1 MATPQGDITS
11 TETWSGQ
18 APAGS
23 AEELDAIIDDLIA
36 KADAEE
42 VVQDLVQVLDEAIA
56 AADAEEAVEEYLPE
70 VTDED

>member
-1 MATPQGDITS
+1 MVKGEGIMATPQGDITS

-42 VVQDLVQVLDEAIA
+42 VVQDLVQVL
-56 AADAEEAVEEYLPE
+56 EEPE
-70 VTDED
+70 DDFDPEQV

>member
-1 MATPQGDITS
+1 MDKGEGIMATPEGVITS

-42 VVQDLVQVLDEAIA
+42 VVQDLVQVL
-56 AADAEEAVEEYLPE
+56 EEPE
-70 VTDED
+70 DDFDPEQV

>member
-11 TETWSGQ
+11 TENWSGQ

-42 VVQDLVQVLDEAIA
+42 AT
-56 AADAEEAVEEYLPE
+56 EEYEFDPE
-70 VTDED
+70 QV

>member
-1 MATPQGDITS
+1 MVKGERIMATPEGVITS

-42 VVQDLVQVLDEAIA
+42 VVQDLVQVL
-56 AADAEEAVEEYLPE
+56 EEPE
-70 VTDED
+70 DDFDPEQV